1 LYDKAPS
8 KERLGVFASN
18 FLAVEEFHAKT
29 GRPLVLNEFA
39 DLTEEEYLNDNL
51 SATSDDKSTTT
62 DKFGERIREA
72 YRQWCD
78 YYGRVYD
85 EKRLQ
90 TFAANFIAV
99 KKYHM
104 QTKESLVLN
113 EFADMTEPEYRKH
126 LATAAHF
133 TTPDNIG
140 PRSDADRSSLSQETR
155 EVIKPNDDPITSYLD
170 PDPNPIGY
178 SPIEDLKPP
187 IIPKPESP
195 IVQSDSQDV
204 TPGLSSDAK
213 EPLENSSPSFDND
226 VLAALQRTVD
236 SLTSMVKSL
245 AEAPPVAPQ
254 PQAQPLDSLVID
266 LLQQQDGSIFELET
280 SVEGLHDIQKQSSD
294 LIELVSNNQRQ
305 MTEMMEA
312 VQSEVTA
319 LQQDQIQ
326 VEENYALLLSRIEEL
341 EATVAKFDGNDPV
354 LNRSLVLSR
363 GTATRQGRFELKP
376 NLPPI
381 GYEQPNIFP

>member
-1 LYDKAPS
+1 
-8 KERLGVFASN
+8 
-18 FLAVEEFHAKT
+18 
-29 GRPLVLNEFA
+29 LVLNEFA
-39 DLTEEEYLNDNL
+39 DLTEEEYLKDKL
-51 SATSDDKSTTT
+51 SSTSDDKAATT

-90 TFAANFIAV
+90 TFALNFIAV
-99 KKYHM
+99 EKYHM

-133 TTPDNIG
+133 TTPENIG
-140 PRSDADRSSLSQETR
+140 PRSDKDSSSLSQETR

-178 SPIEDLKPP
+178 SPIEGLKPP
-187 IIPKPESP
+187 IIPKSESPIVQSP
-195 IVQSDSQDV
+195 IVQSDSQNV
-204 TPGLSSDAK
+204 NPGLSSDAK
-213 EPLENSSPSFDND
+213 EPLDDSSPSLDNN
-226 VLAALQRTVD
+226 VLATLQRTVD

-280 SVEGLHDIQKQSSD
+280 SVEGLHDIQQQSSD

-305 MTEMMEA
+305 MTELMEA
-312 VQSEVTA
+312 VQSEVSS
-319 LQQDQIQ
+319 LQQDRIQ

-341 EATVAKFDGNDPV
+341 EATVAKFDSNDPV
-354 LNRSLVLSR
+354 LNRSLVLSQ
-363 GTATRQGRFELKP
+363 GTATRQGRFELEP

-381 GYEQPNIFP
+381 GYKQPNIFP